1 MKAASF
7 FPVCLLATLFCWSLH
22 PVFAEIYQYT
32 DESGKTYYTN
42 DPLSVPDQYR
52 EDVDIQGEIVTYPGS
67 GESEPTDES
76 DDESATTA
84 PNSVTPSQGNLD
96 EVSALNAKAA
106 AFNDEFKALQE
117 ERNELDKA
125 MKKAESAEKVK
136 EINAQIS
143 RFNLKYKDYTQR
155 RHAFNEE
162 VEKYN
167 EQVRQD
173 MEERLKQYNSDKAA
187 ESQSQPV
194 Q

>member
-76 DDESATTA
+76 GDESSATPKQNAPAEGSVGDGAALTA
-84 PNSVTPSQGNLD
+84 REAQFEN
-96 EVSALNAKAA
+96 
-106 AFNDEFKALQE
+106 EFKSLQE
-117 ERNELDKA
+117 ERNSLNQA
-125 MKKAESAEKVK
+125 MDNVSTEEEFK
-136 EINAQIS
+136 EINAKIAAHDL
-143 RFNLKYKDYTQR
+143 RYKDFLQR
-155 RHAFNEE
+155 REAFRQE
-162 VEKYN
+162 VQQHN
-167 EQVRQD
+167 EQVMLE
-173 MEERLKQYNSDKAA
+173 MEKKLEQYKARKAA